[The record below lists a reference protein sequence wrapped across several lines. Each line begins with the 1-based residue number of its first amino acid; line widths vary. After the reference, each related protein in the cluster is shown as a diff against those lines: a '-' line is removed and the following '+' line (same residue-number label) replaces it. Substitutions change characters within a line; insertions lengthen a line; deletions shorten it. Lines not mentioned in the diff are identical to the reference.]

1 MLKFNLLSLVA
12 GAFLSIALVG
22 SVSASVIGPFPK
34 ENGEDNEID
43 AALAQLTAA
52 GADITGVVALGK
64 LETADA
70 ANAGLVEGLNV
81 ETEDYGL
88 GLDAVLGD
96 FVLAGN
102 ELKSFDMAA
111 DAVAGYD
118 LFAVLIKAGQEHI
131 IYFDGMFDDMSTTQ
145 LGNKGVSHIS
155 YFGVESAAIVPG
167 VPVPASL
174 PLLAGAAGLGLVIA
188 RRRKH

>member
-1 MLKFNLLSLVA
+1 MVQFNLRSLVA

-34 ENGEDNEID
+34 ENGEANEIA
-43 AALAQLTAA
+43 AALAQLDAA

-70 ANAGLVEGLNV
+70 ANAGLVEGLNI

-96 FVLAGN
+96 FGLDGN

-118 LFAVLIKAGQEHI
+118 LFAVLIKAGQDHI
-131 IYFDGMFDDMSTTQ
+131 IYWDGMFDDMSTAL

-155 YFGVESAAIVPG
+155 YFGIESVVA
-167 VPVPASL
+167 PVPLPAGL
-174 PLLAGAAGLGLVIA
+174 PLLAGALGLGLTFGK
-188 RRRKH
+188 RKRS